1 MKNSQ
6 MLGTALLALVVMLIG
21 GSFFV
26 VDQRERVVLFQ
37 FGEIQGTDY
46 PAGLHF
52 KVPFIQNVLRFDG
65 RILTLDNQ
73 TENFLTV
80 EKKNVEVD
88 YYVKWR
94 IANTTTY
101 YRATGGQDIVAM
113 DRLSAIINRGL
124 RDQFGSRTVQQ
135 VVSGERDEILQS
147 LQKNARDAVEDLGIE
162 LVDVRVKRV
171 DLPKDVSD
179 SVYERMRAERTRV
192 ASDLRARGAEE
203 AEKIRAEADRE
214 AQTAQ
219 ANAYRDAE
227 KLRGEG
233 DARASEIYSA
243 AYGQDQEFY
252 NFYRS
257 LGVYRDAFGK
267 NKDIMVL
274 QPIAT
279 CSSTSTRV
287 LRRNDCGHPDVER
300 PRARGGVDAGH
311 RGADALRVPASIPP
325 LAAQLCRDGGPL
337 DAAARACQ
345 HGRRLGRSAF
355 SDPLRAVWPAKRLAL
370 LGSGDDNS
378 RR

>member
-6 MLGTALLALVVMLIG
+6 ILGLAVAFFALLAVSS
-21 GSFFV
+21 SFFI

-46 PAGLHF
+46 PPGLHL
-52 KVPFIQNVLRFDG
+52 KLPFLQTALRLDG

-94 IANTTTY
+94 IADTTTY

-147 LQKNARDAVEDLGIE
+147 LQAGAADRVRDLGIE

-214 AQTAQ
+214 AQVTI

-233 DARASEIYSA
+233 DARAAEIYAA

-257 LGVYRDAFGK
+257 LNVYREAFSK
-267 NKDIMVL
+267 KQDLMVL
-274 QPIAT
+274 QPDGE
-279 CSSTSTRV
+279 
-287 LRRNDCGHPDVER
+287 LFKYFKK
-300 PRARGGVDAGH
+300 DA
-311 RGADALRVPASIPP
+311 P
-325 LAAQLCRDGGPL
+325 
-337 DAAARACQ
+337 
-345 HGRRLGRSAF
+345 
-355 SDPLRAVWPAKRLAL
+355 
-370 LGSGDDNS
+370 
-378 RR
+378 

>member
-6 MLGTALLALVVMLIG
+6 MLVVAIAALVLLALVS
-21 GSFFV
+21 SFFV

-46 PAGLHF
+46 EPGLHF
-52 KVPFIQNVLRFDG
+52 KVPFVQSVMRFDG
-65 RILTLDNQ
+65 RVLTLDNQ

-88 YYVKWR
+88 YFVKWR
-94 IANTTTY
+94 IADTTTY

-113 DRLSAIINRGL
+113 DRLSAIVNRGL

-147 LQKNARDAVEDLGIE
+147 LQKNAADAVKDLGIQM
-162 LVDVRVKRV
+162 VDVRVKRV

-214 AQTAQ
+214 AQTSL

-233 DARASEIYSA
+233 DAKASEIYAA

-257 LGVYRDAFGK
+257 LGVYRDAFASK
-267 NKDIMVL
+267 QNIMVL
-274 QPIAT
+274 QPEGE
-279 CSSTSTRV
+279 
-287 LRRNDCGHPDVER
+287 LFKYFKK
-300 PRARGGVDAGH
+300 DA
-311 RGADALRVPASIPP
+311 PAP
-325 LAAQLCRDGGPL
+325 
-337 DAAARACQ
+337 
-345 HGRRLGRSAF
+345 
-355 SDPLRAVWPAKRLAL
+355 
-370 LGSGDDNS
+370 
-378 RR
+378 